1 VVVRIADMDRQPLR
15 PLGSEAYAFAPAA
28 ATARAEAD
36 DEWRELMI
44 CTDRDDATSAARHPL
59 AAPAPSSG

>member
-1 VVVRIADMDRQPLR
+1 MDCPPLR
-15 PLGSEAYAFAPAA
+15 PLLGSEAYVFAAAA

-44 CTDRDDATSAARHPL
+44 CTDRDDATSPAAIP
-59 AAPAPSSG
+59 